1 MNFKYLTE
9 LNYMKKH
16 LKKFRNLFS
25 LFRVTC
31 QTIWS
36 KLNSKVGLSEIG
48 WRRHVFGGL
57 KKVWDEWKM
66 LVAGADV
73 ETQNESSKYF
83 HETNNFK
90 IVLRFLGFLI

>member
-1 MNFKYLTE
+1 MTFKYITK
-9 LNYMKKH
+9 LNYTKKH
-16 LKKFRNLFS
+16 LKKFENLFS

-36 KLNSKVGLSEIG
+36 KINSKVGLSEIG
-48 WRRHVFGGL
+48 WGRHVFGGL

-73 ETQNESSKYF
+73 ETQDESSKYS

-90 IVLRFLGFLI
+90 IVLRFSGFLI

>member
-1 MNFKYLTE
+1 MNYKYLTK

-16 LKKFRNLFS
+16 LKKFGNLFS

-36 KLNSKVGLSEIG
+36 KLKSIVGLSKIG
-48 WRRHVFGGL
+48 WGRHVSAGL

-66 LVAGADV
+66 LVDGADV
-73 ETQNESSKYF
+73 ETQDESSKYF

-90 IVLRFLGFLI
+90 IVLRFLGFFI